1 MVKENGMVMMTERE
15 LDEMNREKEQLS
27 MDYERRIELMQQAI
41 LELSKGTALP
51 SDARVS
57 KMDFLAIYQK
67 ALDEMFDNME
77 KPNCDELPNDIYG
90 HDITVHWHGIYC
102 NCGDGA
108 TAANHLIPGIEGCA
122 DEDPTEYE

>member
-15 LDEMNREKEQLS
+15 LERMEREKNELVK
-27 MDYERRIELMQQAI
+27 DYEKRIELMQDAI
-41 LELSKGTALP
+41 KQLMTSAATFE
-51 SDARVS
+51 DVRVG
-57 KMDFLAIYQK
+57 KKDFLAIYKK

-77 KPNCDELPNDIYG
+77 KPNFDELPNDIYG

-108 TAANHLIPGIEGCA
+108 VVCNNLIPAIEDVLSEDD
-122 DEDPTEYE
+122 DEY